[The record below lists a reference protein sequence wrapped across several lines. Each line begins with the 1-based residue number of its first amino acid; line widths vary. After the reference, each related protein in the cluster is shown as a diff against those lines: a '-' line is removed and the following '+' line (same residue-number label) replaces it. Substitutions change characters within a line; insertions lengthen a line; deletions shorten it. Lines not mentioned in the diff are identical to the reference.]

1 MRKKTSLL
9 LLCALLLTLLSGCL
23 SGEGALLKKGK
34 QMINEYLSDRK
45 GARLEECWADVRRT
59 DIDKRELTDYVKGTF
74 RVGEESYEFAV
85 NVVTGEIY
93 TSEQIP
99 AFRESCVRRIEER
112 LGLAPADCA
121 GVCTLWMNAPA
132 WQEEHPDRPG
142 KMTHLG
148 QVLPVGI
155 EDMDAYA
162 DRVITNNDIRLLVK
176 LAYPL
181 SLLSADRWSLEN
193 TRDWKNTEVDIY
205 GIEGSVLPTQE
216 ELDGFH
222 VDSPVAYLSLT
233 EEAITFH
240 PGK

>member
-1 MRKKTSLL
+1 MRKITSLL
-9 LLCALLLTLLSGCL
+9 LLCALLLTLLTGCL
-23 SGEGALLKKGK
+23 SGEGALLNKGK
-34 QMINEYLSDRK
+34 KIITDYLSDRE

-59 DIDKRELTDYVKGTF
+59 DVDKRELTDYVKGTF

-85 NVVTGEIY
+85 NAVTGEIY
-93 TSEQIP
+93 TEEQLP

-112 LGLAPADCA
+112 LGLAPADCV

-132 WQEEHPDRPG
+132 WQEERPDRPG

-162 DRVITNNDIRLLVK
+162 DRAITNNDIRLLVK

-181 SLLSADRWSLEN
+181 SLLSADRWSLES

-205 GIEGSVLPTQE
+205 GFEGNALPTQE
-216 ELDGFH
+216 ELDAYAA
-222 VDSPVAYLSLT
+222 DSPIAYVSLT
-233 EEAITFH
+233 EEKIAFH